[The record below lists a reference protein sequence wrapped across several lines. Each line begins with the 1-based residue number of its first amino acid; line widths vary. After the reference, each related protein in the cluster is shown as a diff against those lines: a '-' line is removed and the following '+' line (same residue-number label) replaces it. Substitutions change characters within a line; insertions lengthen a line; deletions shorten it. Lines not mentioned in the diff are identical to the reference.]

1 MRANSTPGG
10 FGGGRLLYEGTPCQL
25 NLGMCSPE
33 GQCVL
38 MDPADAPKSPSS
50 WAKSMVEQY
59 WQETA
64 VGGTA
69 LVLIIV
75 VVVQYRWRR
84 AAMKNRASSERAY
97 LLAAA
102 NSEYEESEHM
112 RAFDD
117 FDDFDDG
124 AEMEHMTNSEE
135 YAAPVPSY

>member
-1 MRANSTPGG
+1 MYP
-10 FGGGRLLYEGTPCQL
+10 GTPCRV
-25 NLGMCSPE
+25 NLGMCSSE

-38 MDPADAPKSPSS
+38 MDPEDAPKSPTS
-50 WAKSMVEQY
+50 WAKSIVEEY

-69 LVLIIV
+69 LILMIV

-102 NSEYEESEHM
+102 NEEYEELE
-112 RAFDD
+112 RERGFEDY
-117 FDDFDDG
+117 DDG
-124 AEMEHMTNSEE
+124 AEMQHITCSDE